1 MIWNW
6 QKPEWP
12 HFTYNTK
19 RFLSLEDQFL
29 QKSGILL
36 GVFKHFKDSEKKQLT
51 IELLG
56 EEALKTSA
64 IEGEFLNRSSIQ
76 SSLQRHFGLKSD
88 GKKIPLKEQGIA
100 ELMLDLYES
109 YEEPLSDE
117 KLFAWHKSLLKG
129 RRDIK
134 DIGKYRTHKEP
145 MQVVSSLFHDVKVHF
160 EAPPS
165 SQMKKEMKRF
175 VNWFNESSP
184 SGKKPLP
191 TLTRASLS
199 HLYFVCIHPFEDG
212 NGRIGRAL
220 SEKILAQSLKYPTLT
235 SLAYT
240 IEKNK
245 KAYYLELEHANKT
258 NKVDRW
264 IQYFSST
271 MLEAQAYT
279 LKRFEFVLSKT
290 KFYEKHATQF
300 NERQK
305 KVIERMFREGPE
317 SFIGGLSAD
326 KYLSITKT
334 TRATATRDLKDLV
347 DCGALIRKGEL
358 RYTRYF
364 LNL

>member
-1 MIWNW
+1 
-6 QKPEWP
+6 
-12 HFTYNTK
+12 
-19 RFLSLEDQFL
+19 
-29 QKSGILL
+29 
-36 GVFKHFKDSEKKQLT
+36 
-51 IELLG
+51 
-56 EEALKTSA
+56 
-64 IEGEFLNRSSIQ
+64 
-76 SSLQRHFGLKSD
+76 LKSD
-88 GKKIPLKEQGIA
+88 SKKIPLKEQGIT

-109 YEEPLSDE
+109 YEEPIRDE
-117 KLFAWHKSLLKG
+117 TLFEWHKSVLKG

-134 DIGKYRTHKEP
+134 DIAKYRTHKEP

-175 VNWFNESSP
+175 ITWFNDSSP

-191 TLTRASLS
+191 ALTRASLT

-220 SEKILAQSLKYPTLT
+220 SEKSLAQSLKYPTLI
-235 SLAYT
+235 SLAHT

-245 KAYYLELEHANKT
+245 KTYYFELEYANKT

-264 IQYFSST
+264 IQYFSNT
-271 MLEAQAYT
+271 ILEAQDHT

-290 KFYEKHATQF
+290 RFYEKYADQF

-305 KVIERMFREGPE
+305 KVLERMFREGPE
-317 SFIGGLSAD
+317 GFIGGLSAD

-364 LNL
+364 LIL